1 MNRFLRSFFLHGCVL
16 LIQSCSVSPEPIK
29 FGEDHCAHCKMKIMD
44 PRFGGEL
51 VTTKGR
57 IYKFDAVE
65 CLVPYLQ
72 ENASM
77 EFGHTLAIAYDEPKK
92 LVDVREL
99 SFEID
104 SSYRSPMGGNLA
116 AFRQS
121 QNAMG
126 NELISWE
133 ELKEKELFAPLN
145 P

>member
-1 MNRFLRSFFLHGCVL
+1 MNRFHKSYYLLCWFLMV
-16 LIQSCSVSPEPIK
+16 QSCSVSPEPIE
-29 FGEDHCAHCKMKIMD
+29 FGVDHCVHCKMKIMD

-57 IYKFDAVE
+57 IFKFDAVE

-72 ENASM
+72 EHATT
-77 EFGHTLAIAYDEPKK
+77 EFGHILAIAFDEPQT
-92 LVDVREL
+92 LVDVSEL
-99 SFEID
+99 YFEID

-121 QNAMG
+121 QNARG
-126 NELISWE
+126 SDLIRWK
-133 ELKEKELFAPLN
+133 ELKNKALYEPRT

>member
-1 MNRFLRSFFLHGCVL
+1 MNRFLQSYFLLGLVL

-72 ENASM
+72 EHASM
-77 EFGHTLAIAYDEPKK
+77 EFGYTLAIAYDEPKK

-99 SFEID
+99 HFETD

-121 QNAMG
+121 QNAIG
-126 NELISWE
+126 NELITWE
-133 ELKEKELFAPLN
+133 ELKEKKFYAPTN